1 MLYATTVSTKK
12 ELEQIQILNQQNLKQ
27 NLSEDEMLQ
36 EGFVSWNYS
45 FELLEKMHQLAP
57 SAIVK
62 DGDEVIGYAL
72 VTLKEARCFHVD
84 FEKMITNLQP
94 VIYEG
99 KPLMSFHFYLM
110 GQVCIHKNY
119 RGKGVFPLLFQQHK
133 ISYGREY
140 DLLVTEISAK
150 NQRSLKAHEKV
161 GFKNI
166 FAYSEGIDEW
176 NVVVWNWLSPQR

>member
-1 MLYATTVSTKK
+1 M
-12 ELEQIQILNQQNLKQ
+12 
-27 NLSEDEMLQ
+27 
-36 EGFVSWNYS
+36 
-45 FELLEKMHQLAP
+45 
-57 SAIVK
+57 
-62 DGDEVIGYAL
+62 
-72 VTLKEARCFHVD
+72 
-84 FEKMITNLQP
+84 
-94 VIYEG
+94 YEG
-99 KPLMSFHFYLM
+99 KPLMSFQFYLM

>member
-1 MLYATTVSTKK
+1 MLFATTVSTKK

-45 FELLEKMHQLAP
+45 LELLEKLHQLAP
-57 SAIVK
+57 SVIVK
-62 DGDEVIGYAL
+62 DGEKVVGYAL
-72 VTLKEARCFHVD
+72 ATLKESSSFHPD
-84 FEKMITNLQP
+84 LEKMITKLRS
-94 VIYEG
+94 VRYES

-110 GQVCIHKNY
+110 GQVCIHKDY
-119 RGKGVFPLLFQQHK
+119 RGKGVFPLLYHQHR
-133 ISYGREY
+133 ISYGKEY
-140 DLLVTEISAK
+140 ELLVTEISTK

-166 FAYSEGIDEW
+166 FTYKDAIDEW
-176 NVVVWNWLSPQR
+176 NVVAWNWLSSPR

>member
-45 FELLEKMHQLAP
+45 LELLEKMHQLAP

-94 VIYEG
+94 VIYES

-133 ISYGREY
+133 ISYGNQYE
-140 DLLVTEISAK
+140 LLVTEISAK
-150 NQRSLKAHEKV
+150 NHRSLKAHEKI

-176 NVVVWNWLSPQR
+176 NVVAWNWLSP